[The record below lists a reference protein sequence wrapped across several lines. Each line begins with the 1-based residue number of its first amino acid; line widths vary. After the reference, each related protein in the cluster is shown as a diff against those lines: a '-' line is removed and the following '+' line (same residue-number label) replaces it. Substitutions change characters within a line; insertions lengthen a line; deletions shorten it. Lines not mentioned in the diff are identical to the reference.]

1 MMAQLPQN
9 LIQPLHRIAQQA
21 VGKDWQL
28 YSILL
33 QNWREIVGA
42 DWADTLQPVKL
53 AFPLQN
59 QRSNGALTVALP
71 RGLAME
77 AQYRQAQILSRINGF
92 FGHETVTRLVFVH
105 ATARKKALPV
115 ECAPTSAERDAVA
128 TAAAQVADDDLRHS
142 LQAFGELLATQRRP
156 Q

>member
-1 MMAQLPQN
+1 MVQLPQN

-42 DWADTLQPVKL
+42 DWAESLQPVKL

-77 AQYRQAQILSRINGF
+77 AQYRQAQILARINGF
-92 FGHETVTRLVFVH
+92 FGHETVTRLVFIH
-105 ATARKKALPV
+105 AMKLKKATP
-115 ECAPTSAERDAVA
+115 AEA
-128 TAAAQVADDDLRHS
+128 TVTPEAQAAIAETTAQVADDELRQS
-142 LQAFGELLATQRRP
+142 LQAFGEVLAAQRRP
-156 Q
+156 K

>member
-1 MMAQLPQN
+1 MAQLPQN

-77 AQYRQAQILSRINGF
+77 AQYRQTQILSRINGF
-92 FGHETVTRLVFVH
+92 FGQETVTRLVFVH
-105 ATARKKALPV
+105 ATTRKKILLT
-115 ECAPTSAERDAVA
+115 EAVA
-128 TAAAQVADDDLRHS
+128 TPEAQAAVAVATEQVADVELRHS
-142 LQAFGELLATQRRP
+142 LQAFGEVLAAQRSP
-156 Q
+156 K

>member
-1 MMAQLPQN
+1 MAQLPQT

-33 QNWREIVGA
+33 QNWREIVGD
-42 DWADTLQPVKL
+42 DWADSLQPVKL

-77 AQYRQAQILSRINGF
+77 AQYRQGQILARINGF
-92 FGHETVTRLVFVH
+92 FGSETVTRLIFVH
-105 ATARKKALPV
+105 ATKAKKSAPV
-115 ECAPTSAERDAVA
+115 
-128 TAAAQVADDDLRHS
+128 TAAATPESLVAITEKTAQVADDELRES
-142 LQAFGELLATQRRP
+142 LQAFGAVLAAQGRP
-156 Q
+156 K

>member
-1 MMAQLPQN
+1 MAQLPQN

-33 QNWREIVGA
+33 QNWREIVGD
-42 DWADTLQPVKL
+42 DWAESLQPVKL

-77 AQYRQAQILSRINGF
+77 AQYRQVQILSRINGF

-105 ATARKKALPV
+105 ATKAKKA
-115 ECAPTSAERDAVA
+115 APTEATVTPEAQAAIAE
-128 TAAAQVADDDLRHS
+128 TTAQVADDGLRQS
-142 LQAFGELLATQRRP
+142 LQAFGEVLATQSRP
-156 Q
+156 K